1 MSTENNLLLQSAHLR
16 STKSYKST
24 ANPYDID
31 AELAIDNELR
41 KEKENVPEKDGF
53 FKTNCSATVIAAS
66 IATIVIMIIIFILLI
81 SYH

>member
-24 ANPYDID
+24 TNPYDID
-31 AELAIDNELR
+31 AELAINNEEIWKL
-41 KEKENVPEKDGF
+41 NVPEQDGF
-53 FKTNCSATVIAAS
+53 FKRSCSTTVIVAS
-66 IATIVIMIIIFILLI
+66 IATIIIMIIIFILLI